1 MEPGDRL
8 LIFSDGV
15 ADGSRASYKILK
27 ELESHHQTMSPA
39 EIIDLVKEMGSV
51 SALIDDKVMLV
62 VSYQPG
68 SKKN

>member
-15 ADGSRASYKILK
+15 ADGARASYKILK
-27 ELESHHQTMSPA
+27 ELESRHHNMSPA
-39 EIIDLVKEMGSV
+39 EIIELVKEMGRV

-62 VSYQPG
+62 LSYQPG